1 VYTNDPEDVLLHTES
16 DRRAQALFEAE
27 RDAKRVSIAAAA
39 VPITPS
45 RRSTRGRVPK
55 SMAGDFIWSPRDE
68 YVLALDERQQGM
80 RGVGRVR
87 AAAKRLRE
95 RNTLTSLI

>member
-1 VYTNDPEDVLLHTES
+1 MNDPEDMLLHTEN

-27 RDAKRVSIAAAA
+27 RDAKRVSIAATADS
-39 VPITPS
+39 VTPS

-55 SMAGDFIWSPRDE
+55 SMADDFSWNSRDE
-68 YVLALDERQQGM
+68 YVLALDERQQGA
-80 RGVGRVR
+80 RSVGRAR
-87 AAAKRLRE
+87 AAARRLRE